1 MTEMNLTMIVVVAA
15 VLMIVL
21 LAFYQMRKSGLQMT
35 DQLKQQQTQ
44 MADSILAK
52 VMHEVTQS
60 LNLKLANLKASILD
74 KLEEEEDDDEEDDTD
89 TFLVTSSPDETPL
102 STCFPGNPQNSA
114 EDGEYAPPP
123 PPLKRPS
130 VTIQSPSAQ
139 RRNHIELI
147 SHRAPAPL
155 AQAAARDDSHVM
167 ASN

>member
-1 MTEMNLTMIVVVAA
+1 MNLTMIVVVAA

-102 STCFPGNPQNSA
+102 ST
-114 EDGEYAPPP
+114 
-123 PPLKRPS
+123 
-130 VTIQSPSAQ
+130 
-139 RRNHIELI
+139 
-147 SHRAPAPL
+147 
-155 AQAAARDDSHVM
+155 
-167 ASN
+167 